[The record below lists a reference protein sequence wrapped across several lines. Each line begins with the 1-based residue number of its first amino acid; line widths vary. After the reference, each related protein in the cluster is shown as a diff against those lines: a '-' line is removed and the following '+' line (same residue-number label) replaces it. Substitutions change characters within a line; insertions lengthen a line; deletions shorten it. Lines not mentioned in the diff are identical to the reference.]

1 VYLLIILVLFQ
12 FNWNQLNSTND
23 NNNNNNSN
31 TSSEPC
37 YLRIYGNILEEKSIP
52 YSAMVG
58 NNYTRIEN
66 DPYEF
71 LNSVGTRYNA
81 TISGVSLYSILIY
94 YSLLT
99 NTSRYIQFEADD
111 GYKSPKLP
119 LSILIDH
126 PNSVLIATHENGV
139 TYKAKAAAGDGPLVS
154 AVRLDV
160 IQNNQE
166 VKDFLAEIG
175 RADFVYNT
183 AYKVKY
189 LTAIYV
195 V

>member
-1 VYLLIILVLFQ
+1 VIVYFLIILVLFEY
-12 FNWNQLNSTND
+12 NWNQLNL
-23 NNNNNNSN
+23 NNSNNNSN
-31 TSSEPC
+31 NSSEPC
-37 YLRIYGNILEEKSIP
+37 YLKIYGNIVEEKTIP
-52 YSAMVG
+52 YSAIAG

-66 DPYEF
+66 DPFEF

-81 TISGVSLYSILIY
+81 TISGVSLYSLLIY

-99 NTSRYIQFEADD
+99 NTSKYIQFEADD

-119 LSILIDH
+119 LSILINN

-139 TYKAKAAAGDGPLVS
+139 VYKSKSAGGDGPLVS
-154 AVRLDV
+154 AVKLDA

-166 VKDFLAEIG
+166 VIDTLAEIG

-195 V
+195 I

>member
-1 VYLLIILVLFQ
+1 MFNY
-12 FNWNQLNSTND
+12 NWNQLNSSNS
-23 NNNNNNSN
+23 NNNNSN
-31 TSSEPC
+31 NSSEPC
-37 YLRIYGNILEEKSIP
+37 YLKIYGNVAREQFIP
-52 YSAMVG
+52 YSAIAG

-66 DPYEF
+66 EPFEF
-71 LNSVGTRYNA
+71 LNSFGTRYNA

-99 NTSRYIQFEADD
+99 NTSTNIQFEADD

-119 LSILIDH
+119 ISIMINNT
-126 PNSVLIATHENGV
+126 NSVIIATHEKGV
-139 TYKAKAAAGDGPLVS
+139 AYKSKSTGGDGPLVS
-154 AVRLDV
+154 AVKLNV

-166 VKDFLAEIG
+166 VIDYLAEIG

>member
-1 VYLLIILVLFQ
+1 MVLFEY
-12 FNWNQLNSTND
+12 NWNQLNS
-23 NNNNNNSN
+23 NNSNNNNSN
-31 TSSEPC
+31 NSSELC
-37 YLRIYGNILEEKSIP
+37 YLRIYGNIIEEKSIP

-58 NNYTRIEN
+58 TNYSRIEN

-81 TISGVSLYSILIY
+81 TISGVSLYSILMY

-99 NTSRYIQFEADD
+99 NTSTYIQFEADD

-119 LSILIDH
+119 LSILKNQ

-139 TYKAKAAAGDGPLVS
+139 AYKAKSAAGDGPLVS

-166 VKDFLAEIG
+166 VIDFLAEIG

-189 LTAIYV
+189 LTAIYIV
-195 V
+195 